1 MSINY
6 QLILYSLIYIY
17 QSCVVWYSK
26 FCSDDYLITVDQPEL
41 AFGQNLFFFCC
52 GWVFFYRYR
61 GSQDLPLNE
70 LKPKS
75 LESIIE
81 AWTSTEK
88 TEKTHHEHGGLLCF
102 LAVNSACVMTK
113 ELSSFWTKGS
123 RFVLEPQTIS
133 WLSGPIC
140 SLLLTEPGPIVFCD
154 YNSPVCVQL
163 WRRIKKRGCAI
174 VLHLDAWKWD
184 IFFSVKVVLFPCE
197 EYDCF
202 LFCSVFLRVSWQ
214 LYVRLYSGL
223 GFFYHYTSTDLY

>member
-1 MSINY
+1 M
-6 QLILYSLIYIY
+6 
-17 QSCVVWYSK
+17 V
-26 FCSDDYLITVDQPEL
+26 E
-41 AFGQNLFFFCC
+41 
-52 GWVFFYRYR
+52 VFFYHYR

-163 WRRIKKRGCAI
+163 WRRIKKKRMCYCSTSWCLEVGY
-174 VLHLDAWKWD
+174 
-184 IFFSVKVVLFPCE
+184 FFSRQSCLVSLWGVWLF
-197 EYDCF
+197 F
-202 LFCSVFLRVSWQ
+202 ILQ
-214 LYVRLYSGL
+214 RLSE
-223 GFFYHYTSTDLY
+223 S